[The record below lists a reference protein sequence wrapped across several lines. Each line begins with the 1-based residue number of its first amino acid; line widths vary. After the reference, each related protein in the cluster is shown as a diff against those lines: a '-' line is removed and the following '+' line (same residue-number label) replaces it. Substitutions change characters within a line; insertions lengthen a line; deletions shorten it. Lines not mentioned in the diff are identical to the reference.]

1 MKPAS
6 KTTLFWLVLVTFVK
20 QLVSFPQ
27 QNESFFLKLKTEKQ
41 RKRQRRSL
49 VLSEGGAGLEM
60 VSGDIRGE
68 RNGREGQANGA
79 LERGDINEWK
89 RARKMKPLVGL
100 NSDMENTQRERERE
114 SKAESIKSF

>member
-49 VLSEGGAGLEM
+49 VLSERGAGLEM

>member
-6 KTTLFWLVLVTFVK
+6 KTTQFWLVLVTFVK

-27 QNESFFLKLKTEKQ
+27 QNESFFKKLKTGKQ

-49 VLSEGGAGLEM
+49 VLSERGAGLEM

-79 LERGDINEWK
+79 LERGDINE
-89 RARKMKPLVGL
+89 
-100 NSDMENTQRERERE
+100 
-114 SKAESIKSF
+114 